1 MVTLRTNG
9 NVSLQ
14 EITFRTVRDIL
25 NLDVSERQRGYVA
38 SNSTSIAEAHFN
50 PGAWLRAVYADE
62 TLVGFIM
69 LLDPKVPAAISRDPI
84 EPEEILLWRFMIDQC
99 YQRRGYAQRALDLAR
114 SFFRNRRG
122 VSRLIS
128 SYIPGDNGPE
138 QFYLR
143 YGFQKTGRLR
153 ANGKEIESWMHL

>member
-50 PGAWLRAVYADE
+50 PGAWLRALYADE

-99 YQRRGYAQRALDLAR
+99 
-114 SFFRNRRG
+114 
-122 VSRLIS
+122 
-128 SYIPGDNGPE
+128 
-138 QFYLR
+138 
-143 YGFQKTGRLR
+143 
-153 ANGKEIESWMHL
+153 